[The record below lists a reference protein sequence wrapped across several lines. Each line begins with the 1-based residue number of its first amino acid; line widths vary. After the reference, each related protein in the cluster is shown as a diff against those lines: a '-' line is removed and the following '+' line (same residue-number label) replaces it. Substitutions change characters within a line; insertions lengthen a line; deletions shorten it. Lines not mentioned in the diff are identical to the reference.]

1 MAENNDN
8 IILNL
13 MQNVSDKL
21 NEISN
26 KIDNSN
32 ASQIDKDILLSQ
44 EDNIK
49 SILSNQSI
57 LKKSLSFSKEK
68 LKEVLEEIPTVINQN
83 QNTEYVL
90 FGKDT
95 PFSSKFFLS
104 IIFLVLLS
112 YPIFKYIPQYL
123 NEKSVLKEER
133 DNYQLV
139 YEYVFFHSASEKN
152 GTAQRLENT
161 LQQIRLKDT
170 VILKKISD
178 LRHKYETRL
187 RRNSLEAELK
197 KLEE

>member
-32 ASQIDKDILLSQ
+32 ASQIDKDILVSQ

-83 QNTEYVL
+83 TEYVL

-95 PFSSKFFLS
+95 PFSSKFLLS

-139 YEYVFFHSASEKN
+139 YDYVFFHSASEKN
-152 GTAQRLENT
+152 GTAQHLENT

-170 VILKKISD
+170 VILQKISD
-178 LRHKYETRL
+178 LKHKYETRL